1 MDHAPTNPQEGYLAA
16 TAHLLLLG
24 YIPWIPTRFQIT
36 WCIYI
41 YIYSHKFIPTI
52 FHTYIYIKHY
62 ITWYSKNRIHPR
74 HPHEIQIGS
83 DPSRSFAIPR
93 PDLWTGRRDVV
104 GLASDSTSPV
114 TKIRWRVWL
123 IWETQPVTMLRM
135 IYMLKTRHDAI
146 HWYIYIQ
153 KDKVYYISISVS
165 ETMWTSWIFDNVSIA
180 IGRAKSKGVH
190 PVRLLR
196 VNGFKVFPDMM
207 DKLIYPLVN

>member
-1 MDHAPTNPQEGYLAA
+1 MM
-16 TAHLLLLG
+16 HL
-24 YIPWIPTRFQIT
+24 
-36 WCIYI
+36 YI
-41 YIYSHKFIPTI
+41 YIPTNLFPLYSIHI
-52 FHTYIYIKHY
+52 YIYIKHY

-146 HWYIYIQ
+146 HWYIYIY
-153 KDKVYYISISVS
+153 KRIKYTISVFQFQRLC
-165 ETMWTSWIFDNVSIA
+165 EHLGYLTMC
-180 IGRAKSKGVH
+180 R
-190 PVRLLR
+190 
-196 VNGFKVFPDMM
+196 
-207 DKLIYPLVN
+207 